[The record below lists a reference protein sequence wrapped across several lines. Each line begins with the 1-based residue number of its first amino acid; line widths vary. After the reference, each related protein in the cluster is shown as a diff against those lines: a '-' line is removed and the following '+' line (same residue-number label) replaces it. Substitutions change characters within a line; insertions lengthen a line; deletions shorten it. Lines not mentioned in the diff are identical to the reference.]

1 MLKTFLRHDSLRW
14 LLFVVAAYSLLI
26 LSTTAEAAV
35 IGVLKSTETPD
46 TVRVTDEDAPYCA
59 NGSKSAVYVVG
70 NSDKA
75 RAAGKVGLE
84 IKGCW
89 GVVSGKIH
97 MEFEDGDVFSM
108 PHDKIEWVAGKR
120 PAKFWL

>member
-1 MLKTFLRHDSLRW
+1 MLKTFLSHDSLRW
-14 LLFVVAAYSLLI
+14 LLFAVAAYSLLI

-35 IGVLKSTETPD
+35 IGTLKSNQTPD
-46 TVRVTDEDAPYCA
+46 TVRITDEDVSYCV
-59 NGSKSAVYVVG
+59 GGGKSAVYVIG

-89 GVVSGKIH
+89 GVINSEIY